1 MTAESGKTAA
11 GANMPFSEIV
21 GQTSAIRSLQ
31 SSMRKGAISHAYL
44 FFGPD
49 GIGKKLTAFGLA
61 KAVNCLQQV
70 GDFCGSCDACRRI
83 EKGIHPDFFFIE
95 PDGVNVKV
103 DQLRDLQASIR
114 YRPYL
119 AKKKVCIIDQAD
131 RMNTSSA
138 NSILKTLE
146 EPPADTIIILVTSS
160 LEQILP
166 TIRSRCRTVQFSP
179 LAIHDLERLITQ
191 IMTTPPDKARVLA
204 ILAGGSIGRAQS
216 LDLAT
221 VQERRER
228 IFHLMENL
236 GSSTGI
242 EVLFHE
248 AKKLADGKNS
258 EDLHQFLDLWVY
270 WYYDLWKYQI
280 SGDEKNL
287 INSDQGEN
295 IRQQSRALPSWQ
307 IEENIQLI
315 KETCTALQRNANKQL
330 ALEAMMMR
338 LR

>member
-1 MTAESGKTAA
+1 
-11 GANMPFSEIV
+11 MPFSQIV
-21 GQTSAIRSLQ
+21 GQTSAIRSLR
-31 SSMRKGAISHAYL
+31 SSLRKGAISHAYL
-44 FFGPD
+44 FFGPE

-119 AKKKVCIIDQAD
+119 AKKKVCIIDQAE
-131 RMNTSSA
+131 RMNISSA

-160 LEQILP
+160 LERILP

-179 LAIHDLERLITQ
+179 LLIRDLEHLIVEK
-191 IMTTPPDKARVLA
+191 MALPPDKARILA
-204 ILAGGSIGRAQS
+204 ILADGSLGRAQS
-216 LDLAT
+216 IDLAT
-221 VQERRER
+221 LQERREV
-228 IFHLMENL
+228 IFDLMKHL
-236 GSSTGI
+236 GSSVDI
-242 EVLFHE
+242 EVLFNQ
-248 AKKLADGKNS
+248 AKKLADGKNPD
-258 EDLHQFLDLWVY
+258 DLYQFFDLWIY
-270 WYYDLWKYQI
+270 WYHDLWKYQI

-287 INSDQGEN
+287 INTDQIET
-295 IRQQSRALPSWQ
+295 IRQQSRTLPTQQ
-307 IEENIQLI
+307 IEKNIRLI
-315 KETCTALQRNANKQL
+315 EETCAALQRNANKQL

-338 LR
+338 LL